1 MEILDVLSPMLP
13 SLAGEG
19 ESGEYTCE
27 ACGRM
32 LQIGPI
38 IPPLICRNSTIILF
52 ITGITLEY
60 NSSSNSY
67 EHSLVLYSI

>member
-13 SLAGEG
+13 ALAGEG

-38 IPPLICRNSTIILF
+38 VPPLICRNSTIILF
-52 ITGITLEY
+52 IIGMTFEY
-60 NSSSNSY
+60 CSF
-67 EHSLVLYSI
+67 

>member
-1 MEILDVLSPMLP
+1 MSLSPMLP

-32 LQIGPI
+32 LQLGPI
-38 IPPLICRNSTIILF
+38 MPPLICRNSTTTLF
-52 ITGITLEY
+52 IIGMHLSTAAQV
-60 NSSSNSY
+60 
-67 EHSLVLYSI
+67 VLMNIH